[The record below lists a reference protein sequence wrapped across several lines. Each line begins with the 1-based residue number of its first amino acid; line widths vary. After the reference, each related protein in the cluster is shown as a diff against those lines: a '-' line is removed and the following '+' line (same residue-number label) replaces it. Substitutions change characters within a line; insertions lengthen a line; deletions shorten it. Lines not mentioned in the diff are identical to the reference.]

1 MNILL
6 ERMEKW
12 KMLRTIEQIKL
23 LINNCKLTIEGLL
36 FYKIITQ
43 REYNLYNSKIL
54 EVTK

>member
-1 MNILL
+1 
-6 ERMEKW
+6 MEKW